1 MIGDQNTGNVDG
13 LQITA
18 VSHEGLRATYN
29 GKLVYLAIVSEDGK
43 VLASGAQVAKEAEA
57 VAVNSY
63 RNFLKGQGHLRVLSN
78 PLTPKKR
85 ATA

>member
-1 MIGDQNTGNVDG
+1 MIGDQITGNVAG

-18 VSHEGLRATYN
+18 VSHEGLRATFN
-29 GKLVYLAIVSEDGK
+29 GQRVYLAIVSEHGQ

-57 VAVNSY
+57 VAINSY

-78 PLTPKKR
+78 PLTLKKR
-85 ATA
+85 AAA

>member
-1 MIGDQNTGNVDG
+1 MIGDQSTGNVDG

-18 VSHEGLRATYN
+18 VPHEGLRATYN
-29 GKLVYLAIVSEDGK
+29 GQRVYLAIVSEDGQ
-43 VLASGAQVAKEAEA
+43 VLSSGAQVAKEAEA

-78 PLTPKKR
+78 PLTLNKR
-85 ATA
+85 AVA